1 MKKTHY
7 VIVGGGMTADSA
19 VKGIREVDQVGSIL
33 MISSEKNP
41 PYNRPPLSKAL
52 WKGKSIESIWRGN
65 SQQNVEMR
73 LNLTVTAI
81 NLDEKTVVDNQGQ
94 VYQYDKLLLATGGS
108 PKKMPFGG
116 GDVIYYRTLDDYEK
130 LKRIAEPG
138 KKIAVIGSGFIGSEI
153 AAALATNDIDVSLFD
168 TGAGVGWSIFPEKMV
183 EFLNRYYASHNVN
196 IFPNQKIVDIQKTGN
211 VYIIRTAETKDY
223 SFDVV
228 VAGIGIS
235 PNIELADQAG
245 LEINDG
251 IVVDKYLRTS
261 HPDVYAAGDV
271 ANFFNPLLKKRVRVE
286 HADNANAMGGQAGR
300 NIAGAQEPY
309 DYLPLFYSDLFDL
322 GYEAV
327 GELNSRFQIVEDWQE
342 LFHKGVLYY
351 LQGQHVKG
359 VLLWNVWDKVD
370 EARQVIGDASY
381 VSEKDLVKRIV

>member
-1 MKKTHY
+1 MEKAEY

-19 VKGIREVDQVGSIL
+19 VKGIREVDQDSSIL

-65 SQQNVEMR
+65 SLQNVDLQ
-73 LNLTVTAI
+73 LNSTVTAI
-81 NLDEKTVVDNQGQ
+81 NLDAKTVVNDQGQ
-94 VYQYDKLLLATGGS
+94 IYQYNKLLLATGGS
-108 PKKMPFGG
+108 PKKLPFGG
-116 GDVIYYRTLDDYEK
+116 EDVIYYRTLDDYEK
-130 LKRIAEPG
+130 LKKITAPG
-138 KKIAVIGSGFIGSEI
+138 KKIAVIGSGFIGSEM

-168 TGAGVGWSIFPEKMV
+168 IGAGVGWSIFPEKMV
-183 EFLNRYYASHNVN
+183 EFLNGYYVSRNVN
-196 IFPNQKIVDIQKTGN
+196 VFPNQKIVDIQKTGN
-211 VYIIRTAETKDY
+211 VYIIRTAENNDY
-223 SFDVV
+223 SFDVI
-228 VAGIGIS
+228 VAGIGIN
-235 PNIELADQAG
+235 PNIKLADQSG

-271 ANFFNPLLKKRVRVE
+271 ANFYNPLLKKRVRVE
-286 HADNANAMGGQAGR
+286 HADNANIMGKQAGR
-300 NIAGAQEPY
+300 NMTGADEPY

-327 GELNSRFQIVEDWQE
+327 GELNSQYQIVEDWQDP
-342 LFHKGVLYY
+342 FQKGVLYY
-351 LQGQHVKG
+351 LQDQHVKG

-370 EARQVIGDASY
+370 EARQVIGDASR
-381 VSEKDLVKRIV
+381 VSAKDLIKRII